1 MPSPLEWITSKI
13 SLLGTRLTKHPRFEQ
28 AAKEAFELNDVTG
41 DGMLN
46 NRELHGEGAR
56 TGREGWRGRGP
67 TIARSP
73 PRASPGTGVAA
84 GRARAPGARARWQPC
99 ARAGLGTSTIDGA
112 REVSSR

>member
-28 AAKEAFELNDVTG
+28 AAKEAFELNDITG

-56 TGREGWRGRGP
+56 TGREGWRSRGA

-73 PRASPGTGVAA
+73 LRASLGAGAAA
-84 GRARAPGARARWQPC
+84 GLARAPGARARWQPC

-112 REVSSR
+112 RAVSSR